1 MSVENLLQEMEENK
15 KPAVVLEESTA
26 IVLTPTQHKEIIQL
40 YLEGS
45 KKTDIAKRYN
55 ATTNAITKVIESNA
69 DLRLETEKRY
79 QATAMARENYRLS
92 ETKNKLISFIDATLE
107 ETVNDPTAMT
117 TEAKMKVLN
126 SIAALFDKL
135 SITSRLNAEKPS
147 SIAETR
153 KLSIDVDKVIAQLDT
168 NEDKLNFLRGQ
179 NTTGTIIDTT
189 AVEVERVVD

>member
-55 ATTNAITKVIESNA
+55 ATTNAITKVIESNT

-153 KLSIDVDKVIAQLDT
+153 NLSIDVDKVIAQLDT